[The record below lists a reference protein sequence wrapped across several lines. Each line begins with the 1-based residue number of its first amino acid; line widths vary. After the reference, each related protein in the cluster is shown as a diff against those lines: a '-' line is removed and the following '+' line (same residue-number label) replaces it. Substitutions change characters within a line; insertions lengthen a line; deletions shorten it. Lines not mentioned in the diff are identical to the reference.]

1 MAQAVLVQELS
12 TSEVIHW
19 ADAEV
24 RLERDGSLMRVVRGR
39 HLVVELGWVNA
50 STADPSLVTDDEVE
64 HSLTTDAGRLLQR
77 AAINDGWRS
86 RWVLVRDHDGSV
98 QVGEKLRVRP
108 GPEYTL
114 WSWSAGVSTVI
125 VIAPAHVAGPVLA
138 FRLEQGYLEL
148 AEDPRESSAWVE
160 YLVAPEGTVLETG
173 DRLVTVLAG
182 HWYAELGDVESR
194 MPPWSM
200 ETQLDEG
207 VSWLADLADCGLE
220 VPDELV
226 VEYADGQVSVD
237 GPPGSHFIN
246 ITNPRGLS
254 HVELEWVPQLEV
266 ALHKVVDA
274 VLARPAPASAAEAF
288 CVQMAADR
296 HAVWLGQN
304 GHDLLDVVDW
314 ESADSL
320 FAAAFAL
327 IRGRALGEGALVS
340 DGLRWLARRPVGVGY
355 GRVVMAGFLAS
366 VSVGLD
372 AQSRCLDMLSR
383 PAVGRTAALESSLL
397 HYRSA
402 DFGAEALAG
411 VANRLGGLMPGEP
424 PLMSWTEM
432 AELVGLLELCSPEWP
447 NASYYAQVA
456 AKVRGKILCA
466 YVNGWISEAEPLAW
480 LLLTPE
486 LSATA

>member
-1 MAQAVLVQELS
+1 MQELT

-50 STADPSLVTDDEVE
+50 GTAEPSLVTDDEVE
-64 HSLTTDAGRLLQR
+64 HSLVTDAGRLLQR
-77 AAINDGWRS
+77 AAINDGWRN

-98 QVGEKLRVRP
+98 QVEERIRLRP

-114 WSWSAGVSTVI
+114 WSWDSGVSATLV
-125 VIAPAHVAGPVLA
+125 VAPAHAAGPVLA

-148 AEDPRESSAWVE
+148 ADDPQESSAWVE
-160 YLVAPEGTVLETG
+160 YLVAPVGTVLETG
-173 DRLVTVLAG
+173 DRMVTVLAG
-182 HWYAELGDVESR
+182 HWYAALDDVEPR
-194 MPPWSM
+194 LPPWSL

-207 VSWLADLADCGLE
+207 VPWVADLADCGIE
-220 VPDELV
+220 VPADV
-226 VEYADGQVSVD
+226 TMDYVDGQVSVE
-237 GPPGSHFIN
+237 GPPGTHRIAV
-246 ITNPRGLS
+246 TNARGLS
-254 HVELEWVPQLEV
+254 LVDVEWVPQLEV
-266 ALHKVVDA
+266 ALQKVVDA
-274 VLARPAPASAAEAF
+274 VLARPGPATAAEAF

-296 HAVWLGQN
+296 HAVWLGRA

-314 ESADSL
+314 ESTDSL

-340 DGLRWLARRPVGVGY
+340 DALRWLARRPVGVGY

-372 AQSRCLDMLSR
+372 AQSRCLEMLSR

-402 DFGAEALAG
+402 DFGAAELAG
-411 VANRLGGLMPGEP
+411 VANRLGGLIPGEP
-424 PLMSWTEM
+424 PLMTWEQI
-432 AELVGLLELCSPEWP
+432 AELVGLLELCPPEWP
-447 NASYYAQVA
+447 HASHYAQVA
-456 AKVRGKILCA
+456 AKARGKILCA
-466 YVNGWISEAEPLAW
+466 YLDGVIVDAEPLAW

>member
-1 MAQAVLVQELS
+1 MQELT

-24 RLERDGSLMRVVRGR
+24 RLERDGSLMRMVRGQ

-50 STADPSLVTDDEVE
+50 STAEPSLVTDDEVE
-64 HSLTTDAGRLLQR
+64 HCLATDAGRLLQR
-77 AAINDGWRS
+77 AAINDGWRN

-98 QVGEKLRVRP
+98 QVEERVRIRP

-114 WSWSAGVSTVI
+114 WNWDSGVSTVI
-125 VIAPAHVAGPVLA
+125 VIAPAHAAGPVLA
-138 FRLEQGYLEL
+138 FRLEQGFLEL
-148 AEDPRESSAWVE
+148 AEDPDASSAWVE
-160 YLVAPEGTVLETG
+160 YLVAPTGTVLETG

-182 HWYAELGDVESR
+182 HWYPGLEDVEHR
-194 MPPWSM
+194 MPPWSLD
-200 ETQLDEG
+200 TQLDEG
-207 VSWLADLADCGLE
+207 VPWVADLADCG
-220 VPDELV
+220 VQTAPDLTMT
-226 VEYADGQVSVD
+226 YIDGQVMVE
-237 GPPGSHFIN
+237 GPPGLHRIAV
-246 ITNPRGLS
+246 TNARGMS
-254 HVELEWVPQLEV
+254 MVDLEWVPQLEV
-266 ALHKVVDA
+266 ALHKVVDR
-274 VLARPAPASAAEAF
+274 VLASGQQPTAAEAF

-296 HAVWLGQN
+296 HAVWLSQA

-314 ESADSL
+314 ESSDSL

-340 DGLRWLARRPVGVGY
+340 DALRWLARRPVGVGY
-355 GRVVMAGFLAS
+355 GRVAMAGFLAS

-402 DFGAEALAG
+402 DFGAAELAG
-411 VANRLGGLMPGEP
+411 VANRLGGLLPGDS
-424 PLMSWTEM
+424 PLMSATES
-432 AELVGLLELCSPEWP
+432 AELVGLLELCPPEWP
-447 NASYYAQVA
+447 HAAYYAQVA
-456 AKVRGKILCA
+456 AKARGKLLCS
-466 YVNGWISEAEPLAW
+466 YVSGHIGEAEPLAW